1 MKTGSHAGGWH
12 PSSKYMAITWKSFSN
27 RSPRAF
33 GVRSRTCGPG
43 DCTRHCQHRTP
54 RHRPRVAV
62 RRHRI
67 WPWSVRLCATQ
78 HVLIEAPVKLREACG
93 NALCKLDLLGLVI
106 SAARICRVLRGEA
119 RLAEALQVAQHV
131 VLRFAYF
138 SVALAFLPQTEQ
150 RIAVRRAAC
159 HGASCISEH
168 WMQNCVVRSPYRLSA
183 RARILHDVQRVVAT
197 RAACHCGSCTS
208 AHVTQHDVARPPCFS
223 IDWAWARHAVQA
235 FAFLVRCATPDRAL
249 PRMHSST
256 L

>member
-150 RIAVRRAAC
+150 RIAVRRARATAHRVSRSIGC
-159 HGASCISEH
+159 RTA
-168 WMQNCVVRSPYRLSA
+168 WCVRRIVCLRVLVFCTTYNALLRRER
-183 RARILHDVQRVVAT
+183 RAIVGRAPLHT
-197 RAACHCGSCTS
+197 
-208 AHVTQHDVARPPCFS
+208 
-223 IDWAWARHAVQA
+223 
-235 FAFLVRCATPDRAL
+235 
-249 PRMHSST
+249 
-256 L
+256 